1 MDFNNGTFAS
11 FVQTCF
17 GFNPYDR
24 YDRYDRYG
32 GSKAS
37 VLRDIWLK
45 ESFPESHLRR

>member
-11 FVQTCF
+11 FVQTCL
-17 GFNPYDR
+17 GFNP
-24 YDRYDRYG
+24 YDRYG